1 MMSPIRPSVGS
12 RSDQKTVASPFSG
25 SYKKKKN
32 LNENLEKKI
41 IIKPLTRPKPNANR
55 KVQYKIN
62 LISD

>member
-32 LNENLEKKI
+32 LNENLEKKNYN
-41 IIKPLTRPKPNANR
+41 KTTNKAQT
-55 KVQYKIN
+55 KCQ
-62 LISD
+62 

>member
-12 RSDQKTVASPFSG
+12 RSDQKTIASPFSG

-41 IIKPLTRPKPNANR
+41 
-55 KVQYKIN
+55 
-62 LISD
+62 